1 MTKLVWDSFD
11 NNLVTYGVDQGVLYP
26 HNKRAIA
33 WNGLVS
39 VSEKLIDSNLTTGY
53 FDGQKYTQDH
63 SPEGFSASVEAFF
76 YPDELELDSPF
87 GLSYRVSL
95 YKGYELHLIYNAEAF
110 SNDSDY
116 ASTDSKATPTL
127 FKWDVSTTPIQLEGV
142 RSSSHFVINS
152 NDVRPNILEDLENLL
167 YGVEGVDPRLP
178 SGVEVI
184 NLFDLLA
191 LFRIIDNGDGTWTAI
206 GPDSWFETID
216 STTVDITTPSIE
228 FMDEESYQIRSW

>member
-1 MTKLVWDSFD
+1 
-11 NNLVTYGVDQGVLYP
+11 
-26 HNKRAIA
+26 
-33 WNGLVS
+33 
-39 VSEKLIDSNLTTGY
+39 
-53 FDGQKYTQDH
+53 
-63 SPEGFSASVEAFF
+63 
-76 YPDELELDSPF
+76 
-87 GLSYRVSL
+87 
-95 YKGYELHLIYNAEAF
+95 
-110 SNDSDY
+110 
-116 ASTDSKATPTL
+116 
-127 FKWDVSTTPIQLEGV
+127 
-142 RSSSHFVINS
+142 
-152 NDVRPNILEDLENLL
+152 L